1 MNEKMIRRQI
11 RRSFHPVS
19 WSLVVYYII
28 MNVAV
33 GVVMFVD
40 IMIGMIKSISAGGDL
55 TQDAVMSAASNGWGY
70 ILAGIAGLVIL
81 LCWKG
86 KRFWK
91 EEIWAKGRP
100 VTFGGFCA
108 MLALVIGCQM
118 AATIGSYILELI
130 LNQFGLSIQAS
141 MESATVS
148 VDTFSLWLYMAVWAP
163 VTEELLFRGL
173 IQRLLLPYGK
183 RFAIFASAFLFG
195 IFHGNLIQSPYA
207 FLVGLILGYVACEH
221 SIAWAM
227 LLHMINN
234 MVVADMLNRVLSF
247 LPEMTAGVVIWLVLL
262 AFAVAALVILIAKR
276 EKIRQWRTAETVHK
290 TYLSCFFTSFGMVA
304 FTVII
309 GLMMIYS
316 FVIIVSPL

>member
-1 MNEKMIRRQI
+1 MDEKMIRKQI

-33 GVVMFVD
+33 GIVLFADVMIRLIREIAAGSSGDTAAALVD
-40 IMIGMIKSISAGGDL
+40 
-55 TQDAVMSAASNGWGY
+55 AASNGWGY

-81 LCWKG
+81 FCWKG
-86 KRFWK
+86 KNFWK
-91 EEIWAKGRP
+91 DQIWAKGRP
-100 VTFGGFCA
+100 MTFGAFCA
-108 MLALVIGCQM
+108 MLALVVGCQM
-118 AATIGSYILELI
+118 AATLGAGILELI

-141 MESATVS
+141 MESATMS

-173 IQRLLLPYGK
+173 LQRLMMPYGK

-195 IFHGNLIQSPYA
+195 IFHGNLVQSPYA

-234 MVVADMLNRVLSF
+234 MILGDSFSRVTMGLPFELSNMIFLLLTAGCAIAGIVILLVKRREIRCRLGGPMDKRVL
-247 LPEMTAGVVIWLVLL
+247 G
-262 AFAVAALVILIAKR
+262 
-276 EKIRQWRTAETVHK
+276 
-290 TYLSCFFTSFGMVA
+290 CFFTNPGTIVLTVMMVGNM
-304 FTVII
+304 I
-309 GLMMIYS
+309 LML
-316 FVIIVSPL
+316 FLA